1 MRALSAST
9 NDWPVAPT
17 PGASFVPR
25 ANTTSTLAHE
35 SSAAEALAD
44 HDAGAANEPTRI
56 APTASVAKMEDSAA
70 RTVNLRIL
78 TTKGVTVLMMWFPFS
93 VPLASLQC
101 LSDALACYKSGAGF
115 AIPRNARDLCH
126 KWGSGC

>member
-44 HDAGAANEPTRI
+44 HEAGAANEPTRI
-56 APTASVAKMEDSAA
+56 APTASAAKMEDSAA
-70 RTVNLRIL
+70 RTVNLLIL
-78 TTKGVTVLMMWFPFS
+78 TTKGVTVLMMWFLFP
-93 VPLASLQC
+93 VVSLQC
-101 LSDALACYKSGAGF
+101 LSDFLAVISGM
-115 AIPRNARDLCH
+115 PDLRFREV
-126 KWGSGC
+126 K